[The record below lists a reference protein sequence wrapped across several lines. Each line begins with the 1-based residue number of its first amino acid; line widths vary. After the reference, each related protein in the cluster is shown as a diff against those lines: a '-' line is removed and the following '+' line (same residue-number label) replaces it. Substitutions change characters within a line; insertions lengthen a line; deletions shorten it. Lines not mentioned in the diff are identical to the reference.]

1 MSHPTHYRMRLHFT
15 AALFV
20 LLALLVPTFGA
31 EAANSHQVAAA
42 TPVYGGTLRVAFSD
56 DYTFLDP
63 AEASGSDS
71 ITIYYTMFDGL
82 YKYDKSNQPQLDLA
96 AAPPTISAD
105 GKTWTFTLRKNVL
118 FSNGMPMTA
127 DDVKYSIVRMLDPHL
142 GPPVSYCQSAN
153 DIYVG
158 SHDYITGKASDVS
171 GIQVLDPYTIR
182 FQLTNP
188 LSVFPFFLAEG
199 CNFVVPK
206 AVAST
211 ESESDFSNHPIGT
224 GPFMLQ
230 SYQKGVQA
238 TFVKNPHYFIT
249 GLPYLNKVITY
260 LSIPPSVI
268 ALKIQHGDIDA
279 FGDAIQ
285 IATPD
290 LQQFESDPKLSP
302 YVVQSTPWVS
312 LWLDINGSDPLMK
325 SLQLRQAIAM
335 AIDRT
340 RLVQVDGANATPA
353 YQLYEPSWPQYD
365 PSLAM
370 KAVYPYDP
378 TKAAALVK
386 ASGYKGQELVYMDR
400 SGVPYFQAIAP
411 AIQQMLQNIGLNLT
425 VRTVGHT
432 TYHVDRES
440 LLNHEM
446 DAFDWGPDY
455 FDASDLYSYTLDCAQ
470 NGNGGFSGAHY
481 CDARADALAHK
492 ASSLPLGAARNALLR
507 QAQLIILQSATRIPL
522 LFPKNIEIASPRIG
536 GFYYQPT
543 IGLDYTRYWLKS

>member
-1 MSHPTHYRMRLHFT
+1 
-15 AALFV
+15 
-20 LLALLVPTFGA
+20 
-31 EAANSHQVAAA
+31 
-42 TPVYGGTLRVAFSD
+42 
-56 DYTFLDP
+56 
-63 AEASGSDS
+63 
-71 ITIYYTMFDGL
+71 MFDGL
-82 YKYDKSNQPQLDLA
+82 YKYDRSNQPQLDLA

-105 GKTWTFTLRKNVL
+105 GKTWTFTLRKGVM

-127 DDVKYSIVRMLDPHL
+127 DDVKYSIVRMLDPKL
-142 GPPVSYCQSAN
+142 GPPVSYCETAN
-153 DIYVG
+153 DIYEG
-158 SHDYITGKASDVS
+158 SHAFITGKATDVS
-171 GIQVLDPYTIR
+171 GIQVVDPYTIR
-182 FQLTNP
+182 FVLANP

-238 TFVKNPHYFIT
+238 TFVKNPHYFIK
-249 GLPYLNKVITY
+249 GLPYLDKVITY
-260 LSIPPSVI
+260 LDVPPSVI
-268 ALKIQHGDIDA
+268 ALKVQHGDIDA

-290 LQQFESDPKLSP
+290 LQTFASDPKLKAYLVP
-302 YVVQSTPWVS
+302 STPWVS
-312 LWLDINGSDPLMK
+312 LWMDINGSDPLMK

-335 AIDRT
+335 AINRT
-340 RLVQVDGANATPA
+340 RLVQVDGGNATPA
-353 YQLYEPSWPQYD
+353 FQLYEPSWPQYD
-365 PSLAM
+365 PALAN

-400 SGVPYFQAIAP
+400 GGVPYFQAIAP

-425 VRTVGHT
+425 VRTVGNT
-432 TYHVDRES
+432 TYHVDREA
-440 LLNHEM
+440 LTNHEM

-455 FDASDLYSYTLDCAQ
+455 FDASDLYAYTLDCAQ

-481 CDARADALAHK
+481 CDAKADALAHK
-492 ASSLPLGAARNALLR
+492 AATLPLGAARNALLE
-507 QAQLIILQSATRIPL
+507 QAQMILLQSATRIPL

-543 IGLDYTRYWLKS
+543 IGLDYTKYWLKS

>member
-1 MSHPTHYRMRLHFT
+1 MSHPTRYRTRLHVA
-15 AALFV
+15 AALCI
-20 LLALLVPTFGA
+20 LLTLLVPTFGA
-31 EAANSHQVAAA
+31 NAA
-42 TPVYGGTLRVAFSD
+42 TSRRATAAGPIYGGTLRVAFSD

-82 YKYDKSNQPQLDLA
+82 YKFDRSNQPQLDLA
-96 AAPPTISAD
+96 AAAPTISAD
-105 GKTWTFTLRKNVL
+105 GKTWTFKLRQNVE

-127 DDVKYSIVRMLDPHL
+127 DDVKYSILRMLDPHL
-142 GPPVSYCQSAN
+142 GPPVSYCQTAN

-158 SHDYITGKASDVS
+158 SHAYITGKATDVS
-171 GIQVLDPYTIR
+171 GIQIVDPYTIR
-182 FQLTNP
+182 FVLTNP
-188 LSVFPFFLAEG
+188 LSVFPYFLAEG

-206 AVAST
+206 AVASAEP
-211 ESESDFSNHPIGT
+211 ESAFSNHPIGT

-238 TFVKNPHYFIT
+238 TFVKNPHYFIK
-249 GLPYLNKVITY
+249 GLPYLDKVITY
-260 LSIPPSVI
+260 LNIPPNVI

-290 LQQFESDPKLSP
+290 LQQFESDPKLQP
-302 YVVQSTPWVS
+302 YVVQATPWVS

-325 SLQLRQAIAM
+325 SQQLRQAIAM

-340 RLVQVDGANATPA
+340 RLVQVDGGNATPA

-365 PSLAM
+365 KDLAM
-370 KAVYPYDP
+370 QAVYPYDP

-386 ASGYKGQELVYMDR
+386 ASGYKGQELIYMDR

-411 AIQQMLQNIGLNLT
+411 AIQQMLQNIGLNIT
-425 VRTVGHT
+425 IETVGHT
-432 TYHVDRES
+432 TYHVRRES
-440 LLNHEM
+440 LTGHEM

-455 FDASDLYSYTLDCAQ
+455 FDASDLYAYTLDCAQ
-470 NGNGGFSGAHY
+470 NGDGGFSGAHW
-481 CDARADALAHK
+481 CSAKADALAHK
-492 ASSLPLGAARNALLR
+492 AATLPLGPARNALLT
-507 QAQLIILQSATRIPL
+507 QAQKIILQSATRIPL
-522 LFPKNIEIASPRIG
+522 LFPKNVEIASPKIG

-543 IGLDYTRYWLKS
+543 IGLDYLKYWLKS